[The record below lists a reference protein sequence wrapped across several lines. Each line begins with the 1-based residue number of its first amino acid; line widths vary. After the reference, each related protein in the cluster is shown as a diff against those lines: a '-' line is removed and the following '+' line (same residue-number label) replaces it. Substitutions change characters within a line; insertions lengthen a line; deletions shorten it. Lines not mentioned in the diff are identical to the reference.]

1 MGYFGRYEQ
10 LSVPC
15 LSRSLIVWSRY
26 KLTIIFK
33 INSFRIMESTRE
45 VNLDKIKL
53 RHPFTMMV
61 AGPTGS
67 GKTHLVRDL
76 LEQHKSSIANINK
89 DVINVVWAY
98 GIWQNG
104 YQRIFRKCEF

>member
-1 MGYFGRYEQ
+1 
-10 LSVPC
+10 
-15 LSRSLIVWSRY
+15 
-26 KLTIIFK
+26 
-33 INSFRIMESTRE
+33 MESTRE

-76 LEQHKSSIANINK
+76 LKYHGKLN
-89 DVINVVWAY
+89 
-98 GIWQNG
+98 
-104 YQRIFRKCEF
+104 C